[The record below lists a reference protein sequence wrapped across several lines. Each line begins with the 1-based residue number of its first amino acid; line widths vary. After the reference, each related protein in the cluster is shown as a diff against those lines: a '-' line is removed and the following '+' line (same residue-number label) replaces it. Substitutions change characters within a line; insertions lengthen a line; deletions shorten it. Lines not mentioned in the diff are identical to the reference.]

1 MNLIV
6 FDLEWNI
13 GYQPKTFRYH
23 GADLTLRGEIIQ
35 IGAVRINERADV
47 LDTFEI
53 TLRPRIFRKLQH
65 HIAKVTGLTQGDLES
80 GVPIGEGLA
89 RFVEWAG
96 SDAEFAEWG
105 LDDVPVLKQ
114 NLFLCGL
121 DERWPAR
128 WYDLQRIF
136 LQTFPRKEG
145 EGMTLESVV
154 DRLNIPKEDPFHNAL
169 DDALYTVKV
178 CRCLPLAEGLA
189 RYPNEEEQLREALLT
204 DPDAEYHD
212 VRTWFG
218 LMDHDAYKTDPAL
231 CTPVC
236 PRCGAPLTLG
246 DIWLKRGNT
255 GYYTEAVCPAHGSW
269 FVRFKLSRRDGLHWN
284 FARCTETVRPSAYAR
299 WKRQEAAQRE
309 RLRHRAEKEAA
320 EAAQGAANP

>member
-96 SDAEFAEWG
+96 PDAEFAEIG
-105 LDDVPVLKQ
+105 
-114 NLFLCGL
+114 
-121 DERWPAR
+121 R
-128 WYDLQRIF
+128 
-136 LQTFPRKEG
+136 
-145 EGMTLESVV
+145 
-154 DRLNIPKEDPFHNAL
+154 
-169 DDALYTVKV
+169 
-178 CRCLPLAEGLA
+178 
-189 RYPNEEEQLREALLT
+189 
-204 DPDAEYHD
+204 
-212 VRTWFG
+212 
-218 LMDHDAYKTDPAL
+218 
-231 CTPVC
+231 
-236 PRCGAPLTLG
+236 
-246 DIWLKRGNT
+246 
-255 GYYTEAVCPAHGSW
+255 AH
-269 FVRFKLSRRDGLHWN
+269 V
-284 FARCTETVRPSAYAR
+284 
-299 WKRQEAAQRE
+299 
-309 RLRHRAEKEAA
+309 
-320 EAAQGAANP
+320 